1 MIEILPLKDQEKE
14 DKILSSLNETSET
27 AKVLMMAEGS
37 EDLGYV
43 AVKLIGDSLVYLAF
57 EIYNSENMMPFEKE
71 FYLDTLMR
79 SGASYGENHGANKLE
94 TANNL
99 YNDFFKKKGFKTD
112 LFHAFAPM
120 SLIVHY
126 E

>member
-14 DKILSSLNETSET
+14 NKILASLNETNKT
-27 AKVLMMAEGS
+27 AKVLMMAEGDA
-37 EDLGYV
+37 DLGYV
-43 AVKLIGDSLVYLAF
+43 AVKLMGDTLIYLEF
-57 EIYNSENMMPFEKE
+57 KIYNSENMMPFEKE

-79 SGASYGENHGANKLE
+79 SGASYGENYGADKLE

-99 YNDFFKKKGFKTD
+99 YNDFLKKKGFKTD
-112 LFHAFAPM
+112 IFHAFAPM
-120 SLIVHY
+120 LLIVHY